1 MSSDNTDRSKMR
13 AAHNRCARIV
23 DDEGQVPSSVVGGG
37 PEKNP
42 WEKDSNMTLSARKN
56 KPKVPG
62 NSCKCVQYYLRPMNA
77 AYVMQA

>member
-1 MSSDNTDRSKMR
+1 MR
-13 AAHNRCARIV
+13 ASHSRCAQIV
-23 DDEGQVPSSVVGGG
+23 DDEGRLPSSVVGGS

-42 WEKDSNMTLSARKN
+42 WEKNGTMTLSAHKN

-77 AYVMQA
+77 AHVMQA